1 MNTRERINALEHDQ
15 HEQRAIMRKSDEHAL
30 KCAKSGL
37 DFQETYPDDW
47 TAYEAARVKY
57 NENETALAELYA
69 QLAAEEAAVQAE
81 MMSAMAMNA
90 EE

>member
-1 MNTRERINALEHDQ
+1 MNTRERINVLEHDQ
-15 HEQRAIMRKSDEHAL
+15 HEQRAVMRKSDEHAL

-47 TAYEAARVKY
+47 AAYEAARVKY

-69 QLAAEEAAVQAE
+69 QLAAEEAAAQAE

>member
-15 HEQRAIMRKSDEHAL
+15 HVQRAIMRKSDEHAL

-37 DFQETYPDDW
+37 DFQATYPEDW
-47 TAYEAARVKY
+47 AAYEAARLKY
-57 NENETALAELYA
+57 NENETALAAQYE
-69 QLAAEEAAVQAE
+69 QLAAEEAAAQAE

-90 EE
+90 EG

>member
-1 MNTRERINALEHDQ
+1 
-15 HEQRAIMRKSDEHAL
+15 MRKSDEHAL

-37 DFQETYPDDW
+37 DFKTTYPDDW

-57 NENETALAELYA
+57 NENEATLAELYA
-69 QLAAEEAAVQAE
+69 RLAAEREAEQAPV
-81 MMSAMAMNA
+81 MASAM